1 MCNDEQEAS
10 YRKGE
15 QGTFHIST
23 VTVYVLENFS
33 CRLLS
38 SENLLLLP

>member
-15 QGTFHIST
+15 QGTYHISA
-23 VTVYVLENFS
+23 VTVHVLENFS
-33 CRLLS
+33 IFF
-38 SENLLLLP
+38 